1 MQEELFTFDQ
11 GQRRKI
17 MARMTE
23 EEAFALDEKWTKTTP
38 KVGPNGSGFLSKR
51 KADARIIT
59 IDDLSADWLNTK
71 ALADHKT
78 PAEIISEMVQ
88 ERIAASA

>member
-1 MQEELFTFDQ
+1 
-11 GQRRKI
+11 
-17 MARMTE
+17 MTE

-51 KADARIIT
+51 KAAAHIIT

-71 ALADHKT
+71 AITDHKT
-78 PAEIISEMVQ
+78 PAEIISDMVQ
-88 ERIAASA
+88 ERIATSA

>member
-1 MQEELFTFDQ
+1 MEEWDWGL
-11 GQRRKI
+11 GSKNI
-17 MARMTE
+17 
-23 EEAFALDEKWTKTTP
+23 TKNTP

-51 KADARIIT
+51 KAAAHIIT

-78 PAEIISEMVQ
+78 PAEVISEMVQ

>member
-1 MQEELFTFDQ
+1 
-11 GQRRKI
+11 
-17 MARMTE
+17 MTE

-51 KADARIIT
+51 KAAAHIIT

-71 ALADHKT
+71 ALTDHKT
-78 PAEIISEMVQ
+78 PSEIISDMVQ

>member
-1 MQEELFTFDQ
+1 
-11 GQRRKI
+11 

-51 KADARIIT
+51 RTARMVT
-59 IDDLSADWLNTK
+59 IDGLSADYLFSK

-88 ERIAASA
+88 EKLALTQ

>member
-1 MQEELFTFDQ
+1 
-11 GQRRKI
+11 
-17 MARMTE
+17 MTE

-51 KADARIIT
+51 KAAAHIIT

-78 PAEIISEMVQ
+78 PAEIISDMVQ

>member
-1 MQEELFTFDQ
+1 
-11 GQRRKI
+11 

-23 EEAFALDEKWTKTTP
+23 EEAFELDEKWTKNTP

-51 KADARIIT
+51 KAAAHIIT

-78 PAEIISEMVQ
+78 PAEIISDMVQ

>member
-1 MQEELFTFDQ
+1 
-11 GQRRKI
+11 
-17 MARMTE
+17 MTE

-51 KADARIIT
+51 KAAEHAHIIT
-59 IDDLSADWLNTK
+59 IDDLSADYLVTK
-71 ALADHKT
+71 AIADHKT
-78 PAEIISEMVQ
+78 PSEIINEMVW

>member
-1 MQEELFTFDQ
+1 
-11 GQRRKI
+11 

-51 KADARIIT
+51 KATAHIIT
-59 IDDLSADWLNTK
+59 IDDLSADWLMTK
-71 ALADHKT
+71 AIADHKT
-78 PAEIISEMVQ
+78 PSEIISEMVQ
-88 ERIAASA
+88 ERITASA

>member
-1 MQEELFTFDQ
+1 
-11 GQRRKI
+11 

-23 EEAFALDEKWTKTTP
+23 EEAFALDEKWTKNTP

-51 KADARIIT
+51 KAAAHIIT
-59 IDDLSADWLNTK
+59 IDDLSADWLMTK

>member
-1 MQEELFTFDQ
+1 MP
-11 GQRRKI
+11 
-17 MARMTE
+17 RMTE

-51 KADARIIT
+51 RSAHMIT
-59 IDDLSADWLNTK
+59 VDEFTAGYLFSMAIAT
-71 ALADHKT
+71 HKT

-88 ERIAASA
+88 EKLAIAQ

>member
-1 MQEELFTFDQ
+1 
-11 GQRRKI
+11 
-17 MARMTE
+17 MTE

-51 KADARIIT
+51 KAAAHIIT
-59 IDDLSADWLNTK
+59 IDDLSADWLITK
-71 ALADHKT
+71 AIADHKT

>member
-1 MQEELFTFDQ
+1 
-11 GQRRKI
+11 

-51 KADARIIT
+51 KAAAHIIT

-78 PAEIISEMVQ
+78 PSEIINDMVQ
-88 ERIAASA
+88 ERITASA